1 VKGQDLKRLRER
13 NNWSQSDLA
22 NAINAALGR
31 SYGTGSISPWEN
43 DKRNIPADVAAFCD
57 QLMIET
63 NLSSSGDAAGSSS
76 TPPDG
81 EPRTLDD
88 SAPGP
93 GGAVPPPQPTL
104 LSPTGG
110 TYAKACEELWEII
123 GAGVGMVGGAV
134 NSDVLMIDG
143 QIIVMDK
150 RALGEAWGRLAETN
164 ETFRRFLAGA
174 LEGGTWIQVALV
186 TGSTLAKVQQNH
198 AEYRLAARA
207 ATNGHVEGFAHG
219 EPAEH

>member
-1 VKGQDLKRLRER
+1 VKGADLKRLRER
-13 NNWSQSDLA
+13 NNWSQLDLA

-31 SYGTGSISPWEN
+31 NYGTGSISPWEN
-43 DKRNIPADVAAFCD
+43 DKRNIPRDVAAFCD
-57 QLMIET
+57 QLLVET
-63 NLSSSGDAAGSSS
+63 NLSGGGADEP
-76 TPPDG
+76 PPDDG
-81 EPRTLDD
+81 PRTLDD
-88 SAPGP
+88 SAPGH
-93 GGAVPPPQPTL
+93 GGPAPPSQPVL
-104 LSPTGG
+104 LSPSGG

-134 NSDVLMIDG
+134 GSDVLMIDG

-150 RALGEAWGRLAETN
+150 QALGEAWGRLAETN

-198 AEYRLAARA
+198 TQHSLATRA
-207 ATNGHVEGFAHG
+207 AMNGHAEGFAG
-219 EPAEH
+219 AEHPDAV